1 MKKKKKK
8 RPMTRAS
15 VVAVC
20 VFAAPFLLWGLWS
33 TKKLVG
39 VVLEARAMES
49 WVEVPAT
56 IEEVELV
63 SHNTGGGGG
72 RRSSRR
78 STMWKVDARYTYQ
91 FDGQSFKGERVGLH
105 TGSSGDR
112 EYHAAVHDEL
122 KRHFDEGRRFR
133 CFVNPAAPEDAVLY
147 RELRPKLLAL
157 FAIHA
162 VLFSGV
168 GIVLIGSAFYSWRQQ
183 QRRPREV
190 DASD

>member
-33 TKKLVG
+33 AMKLVG

-56 IEEVELV
+56 IEKVELAN
-63 SHNTGGGGG
+63 HHTGGGGG
-72 RRSSRR
+72 RRSSPRR
-78 STMWKVDARYTYQ
+78 TMWKVEARYTYDYEGRA
-91 FDGQSFKGERVGLH
+91 FDGQRVGLH

-112 EYHAAVHDEL
+112 EYHAGVHDEL
-122 KRHFDEGRRFR
+122 KRHLDERRPFR
-133 CFVNPAAPEDAVLY
+133 CFVNPADPNEAVLY
-147 RELRPKLLAL
+147 RDLRPKLLTLYAV
-157 FAIHA
+157 HA
-162 VLFSGV
+162 VLFSG
-168 GIVLIGSAFYSWRQQ
+168 IATLLMGSAFYSWRKQE
-183 QRRPREV
+183 RRGA
-190 DASD
+190 DIGASD